1 VLVLPVRCV
10 ACPTVMA
17 DGCCSSMAGYKLL
30 LLIVVDRGVCASG
43 AGTVVDERAVCSDG
57 VCQLPPLRMMRS

>member
-1 VLVLPVRCV
+1 
-10 ACPTVMA
+10 
-17 DGCCSSMAGYKLL
+17 MAGYKLL